1 MVAGMLMPL
10 RDLRAIY
17 EVLFRDG
24 VMVAK
29 KDKRPQIKHPEVEA
43 VTNLQVIRAMGS
55 LKSRGYVKETFAWR
69 HFYWYLTNEG
79 IVYLRDYLRLP
90 PEIVPSSLQRIR
102 KPAATLAIAHRA
114 ARVQSVDGP
123 TSYVPKPGR
132 RVDAESQDAL
142 AERQGYRRRMMGPGD
157 KESYSDRTPRFRGRP
172 PAAEPARPKASWD
185 MREQPEP
192 LYKEKER
199 FGNETVNIE
208 ESRMRR
214 VYRQQPDVSSERP
227 VITQEKRA
235 AEVYKEKATG
245 SARVQKTAT
254 KQDVS
259 ETSQVSSYSKTALP
273 LTAAASTGAAKLK
286 VQAEPS
292 TLKTNKDEP
301 KINEEEALMKSSV
314 MSTPVNSLPDTE
326 VKGQKTKTEVIV
338 DAEVK
343 APAVPITDE
352 VNPQVPAQE
361 VTTILN
367 DVTTSTKPAMKDA
380 DKGKI
385 QEVKVIHKLTK
396 PAEVKTPVEPQ
407 IVAVTAKKTVKQD
420 TAKIRDQLKDD
431 ATSKTVLSTDEV
443 KVEGKVTE
451 KLTKPAEVKKSVEP
465 EIVEV
470 MTKKTVKQDTAKVRD
485 QLPDD
490 DIIKPVLSTN
500 EVKVPKEGKE
510 TEKLTKPAE
519 VKTPIEPEIIEMTAK
534 KTVKQDT
541 TKIRDQL
548 PDDDIIKS
556 VLSTD
561 EVKVEGKVTE
571 KLTKPAEVKKSV
583 EPEIVE
589 VTAKKTVKQDTTK
602 IKDQLPDDATSKP
615 VLSTND
621 VQIPQEGKVTE
632 KLTKPAEVKTQVE
645 PQIAEVTAK
654 KTVKQDTAKIK
665 DQLPDDDIIK
675 PVLSTDEV
683 KVEGK
688 VTEKLTKPA
697 EVKTPVEP
705 EIVEVTAKKTVK
717 QDTKKTRDQLPDDA
731 TIKPVASTNDVKIPQ
746 EGKVTKKLT
755 KLAEVKTQVEPQ
767 IAEVTAKKTV
777 KQDAAKIRDLPDDDI
792 VKPVLSTDE
801 IKVPQE
807 PSVAK
812 VTSAKPK
819 IIETTT
825 TTESTIL
832 DVKTTVG
839 TTVIPVTAII
849 AEKTKSVQGKS
860 AVEERITE
868 AAKTEVIPPVTKA
881 EKVEKQ
887 EILTVQ
893 EPMVA
898 EKDSSSKQV
907 AEASSKSKRKKKK
920 SPGEISKNVTAEN
933 TSVTKVEK
941 EQTIKEKLHEEEKV
955 VQPPAATIRPVS
967 AEKNKA
973 EDKDDINGE
982 QISTESEKPIKEI
995 PEQSISQSAA
1005 VPPVEIQDNTK
1016 QMEKTEEHKVSKI
1029 SLQEICPE
1037 DQSVSTLTK
1046 ETTVTKVETVTVQ
1059 KITKVE
1065 ITNVSL
1071 QPEDKTPAALTETV
1085 ESKSSVNTGKAAEEF
1100 PKSKKKGKGKK
1111 QSQASVSEPVNV
1123 KTKADALS
1131 STEVTKLPK
1140 DAPKDSPVVTCEPT
1154 DTSVSP
1160 KMNSERMCSE
1170 EIMQAAAVLCEA
1182 PADKREVEPALGFA
1196 EKIKREVPKA
1206 KTSSSVR
1213 EALAAGELASAA
1225 ASASAAAA
1233 VRAEAA
1239 AAQAQAQANPLQQ
1252 PEPPSVAQQHSATRA
1267 AETQERL
1274 SVSEASKK
1282 KKKDSEE
1289 DTPSG
1294 ADTPAT
1300 GRLHLVDTCKSSSE
1314 TDEANMR
1321 KKIVVVEEIIEVKQI
1336 ISPDGTQGQSPPP
1349 PVPAEAEGEELDLDV
1364 LEAIAIERALL
1375 SGAAAVPG
1383 GVYGAS
1389 PEADWDHSLEEPEE
1403 KTWPNFVEDE
1413 RDRVQKKTF
1422 TKWVNKHLMKHWW
1435 VKAQRHVTDLYE
1447 DLRDGHNLISLL
1459 EVLSGETLPRE
1470 KGRMRFHK
1478 LQNVQIALDFLRH
1491 RQVKLVNIRNDD
1503 IADGNPKLTLG
1514 LIWTIILHF
1523 QISDIQVNG
1532 QSEDMTAKEKLL
1544 LWSQRMTD
1552 GYQGIRCDNFT
1563 TSWRDGKL
1571 FNAVIHKH

>member
-431 ATSKTVLSTDEV
+431 ATSKTVLSTD
-443 KVEGKVTE
+443 
-451 KLTKPAEVKKSVEP
+451 
-465 EIVEV
+465 
-470 MTKKTVKQDTAKVRD
+470 
-485 QLPDD
+485 
-490 DIIKPVLSTN
+490 
-500 EVKVPKEGKE
+500 
-510 TEKLTKPAE
+510 
-519 VKTPIEPEIIEMTAK
+519 
-534 KTVKQDT
+534 
-541 TKIRDQL
+541 
-548 PDDDIIKS
+548 
-556 VLSTD
+556 
-561 EVKVEGKVTE
+561 EGKVTE

-1523 QISDIQVNG
+1523 QVSSSISDIQVNG